1 MIKEKLPRCMNGGG
15 CPGLRFGDLLSGD
28 EEKVELMAD

>member
-1 MIKEKLPRCMNGGG
+1 MNEGG
-15 CPGLRFGDLLSGD
+15 CPGLRHDWATSFQGD

>member
-15 CPGLRFGDLLSGD
+15 CPGLRQDWATSFQGDKQ
-28 EEKVELMAD
+28 KVS